1 MQTQPI
7 ENIDAVLGRF
17 QAWAGASNARE
28 TKPGIRELSY
38 EEALRSRR
46 YRWKAADEKHT
57 KKKLAAEPDAS
68 PKPQPGQLK
77 TAPVNLRETKR
88 KPVTQARSG
97 NRASKSAPAV
107 KTESKPAFRD
117 VLAQTVRPPKVV
129 LAAQPLELSRQVAIS
144 IRLASAER
152 ALIKTRASEA
162 GISASAYVR
171 QCALEVEQ
179 LRAQVQQTLV
189 AIKRKSPAAS
199 APSTSEHL
207 TVQAPG
213 FFMRLARRFFPGS
226 APALALRA

>member
-46 YRWKAADEKHT
+46 YRWKAADEKPA
-57 KKKLAAEPDAS
+57 KKKLAADPDAS
-68 PKPQPGQLK
+68 PKPGRLK
-77 TAPVNLRETKR
+77 TAPAKLPETKS
-88 KPVTQARSG
+88 KPTKQARSG
-97 NRASKSAPAV
+97 NHAPKAAPAV

-117 VLAQTVRPPKVV
+117 VLAQTVRPPEVV
-129 LAAQPLELSRQVAIS
+129 PAAQPLELSRQVAIS
-144 IRLASAER
+144 IRLAPAER
-152 ALIKTRASEA
+152 ALIKTRAAEA

-179 LRAQVQQTLV
+179 LRAQVRQALIAIERKTPV
-189 AIKRKSPAAS
+189 ASTAPA
-199 APSTSEHL
+199 SEHAP
-207 TVQAPG
+207 VQAPG
-213 FFMRLARRFFPGS
+213 FLMRLARRFFPGS